1 MKKLLSLILALAVI
15 LAAGAAGAEAA
26 LARYSDAELLQLVA
40 MISAEIVRR
49 SGEPFEV
56 LPGTYVVGR
65 DLPAGSWRIEMRDE
79 VGTDILEIYRNMA
92 AMTDSYPIPMQEYR
106 LSHMEGIGT
115 RALGN
120 VTLADGMVVK
130 IGIPVIF
137 SPFLGVGR

>member
-1 MKKLLSLILALAVI
+1 MKKAVSLMLVLILAL
-15 LAAGAAGAEAA
+15 GTAAGAEEA
-26 LARYSDAELLQLVA
+26 LARYSDADLLQLVA

-49 SGEPFEV
+49 SGDPFEV

-65 DLPAGSWRIEMRDE
+65 DLPAGSWRIEMRDQ
-79 VGTDILEIYRNMA
+79 VGTDIVEIYRNMA
-92 AMTDSYPIPMQEYR
+92 AMTDSFPIPMQEYR

-130 IGIPVIF
+130 IGIPVVF